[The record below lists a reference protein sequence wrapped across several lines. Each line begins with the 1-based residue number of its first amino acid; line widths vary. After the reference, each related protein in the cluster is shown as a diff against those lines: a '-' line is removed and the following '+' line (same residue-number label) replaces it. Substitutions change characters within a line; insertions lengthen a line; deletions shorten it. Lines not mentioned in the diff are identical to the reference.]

1 MWNIYWVLRQSRENI
16 KDIKVVMRN
25 RNSKEDRQ
33 IQWPKEDIQIQWP
46 KEDRQI
52 QWPKEDRQIQ
62 WPNEKGQKNKQ
73 WYTKHYTEI

>member
-1 MWNIYWVLRQSRENI
+1 M
-16 KDIKVVMRN
+16 VMRN
-25 RNSKEDRQ
+25 RNSKEDR
-33 IQWPKEDIQIQWP
+33 QIQWP